1 MLIEK
6 SNSPLSKKER
16 ISVLDIFFLGVE
28 MLGSFHKLK
37 KGHFPDLEESR
48 QWEFESLKF
57 STKVFSL
64 SNTLGEMPLLCF
76 CVRASRGSQVGAG

>member
-48 QWEFESLKF
+48 Q
-57 STKVFSL
+57 
-64 SNTLGEMPLLCF
+64 
-76 CVRASRGSQVGAG
+76 